1 MLLIFSSVVLPTMT
15 LWSKRAISC
24 KLLSGVPKN
33 KFTMNWKIRDRT
45 FDWGSRTYL
54 MGILNVT
61 PDSFSDGGEFAS
73 LETALLQAREIIA
86 NGVDIIDVG
95 GESTRPHAESVSV
108 AQELQRVIPVIKQ
121 LRQESEI
128 PISIDT
134 TKAVVAQEAI
144 AAGADIVNDISGGTF
159 DPEMFST
166 VAQLDVPIILMHI
179 RGNPKTMQSLTDY
192 QDVVVEVAEF
202 LTTQVQKAIACG
214 ISKSKIAIDPG
225 IGFAKKA
232 EQSLELLQRLDELK
246 ALSLP
251 MLVGVSRKSF
261 MTPILQQDDPKQ
273 RIWGT
278 AAACYGAIA
287 RGADILRVH
296 DVQEMY
302 DICRVADAIERDFIE
317 LN

>member
-1 MLLIFSSVVLPTMT
+1 MT
-15 LWSKRAISC
+15 LYNKLAISY
-24 KLLSGVPKN
+24 KLLSSVPEN

-45 FDWGSRTYL
+45 FDWGTKTYL

-61 PDSFSDGGEFAS
+61 PDSFSDGGEFANV
-73 LETALLQAREIIA
+73 ETALIQAREMIA
-86 NGVDIIDVG
+86 NGVDIIDIG
-95 GESTRPHAESVSV
+95 GESTRPHAESVAV
-108 AQELQRVIPVIKQ
+108 AQELERVIPVIKQ

-134 TKAVVAQEAI
+134 TKAIVAQKAI
-144 AAGADIVNDISGGTF
+144 AAGADMVNDISGGTF
-159 DPEMFST
+159 DLQMFST
-166 VAQLDVPIILMHI
+166 VAQLNVPIILMHI
-179 RGNPKTMQSLTDY
+179 RGNPQTMQSLTDY

-202 LTTQVQKAIACG
+202 LTTQVQRAIASG
-214 ISKSKIAIDPG
+214 ISKSQIAIDPG
-225 IGFAKKA
+225 IGFAKTA
-232 EQSLELLQRLDELK
+232 AQSLTLLQRLNELK

-287 RGADILRVH
+287 RGVDILRVH
-296 DVQEMY
+296 DVSQMY
-302 DICRVADAIERDFIE
+302 DVCRVADAIERVR
-317 LN
+317 NSP

>member
-1 MLLIFSSVVLPTMT
+1 LYPTKVLDLVKLELLELIYICYM
-15 LWSKRAISC
+15 A
-24 KLLSGVPKN
+24 
-33 KFTMNWKIRDRT
+33 WKIRDRT

-144 AAGADIVNDISGGTF
+144 AVGADIVNDISGGTF

-202 LTTQVQKAIACG
+202 LTTQVQRAIACG

-296 DVQEMY
+296 DVQEMH
-302 DICRVADAIERDFIE
+302 DVCRVADAIERVRNSE
-317 LN
+317 LVN